1 MLQLTQKLRD
11 GSMMVQEVPAPQLA
25 PGMLLVRNHFSL
37 ISAGTEGSTA
47 KAARQSLLG
56 KMKSRP
62 DQVRQVFD
70 LVRRSG
76 LQAAYRAV
84 TKKLEAYSP
93 CGYSSAGVVI
103 GVGEGITGFSIGDK
117 IACAGAGFANH
128 AEIVSVPVNL
138 CVRLAPDADLSSA
151 AYNTMGAIAIQGVR
165 QADLRLG
172 ETAVVIGLGLLGRLT
187 IKLLKASGCR
197 VIGVDI
203 NPQTVQASLK
213 DVDLALTRD
222 TDGIED
228 QILQFSNGFGADAV
242 IITAGTGSLDPI
254 NFAGARSRKKGTVVV
269 VGAVPTGFD
278 RNPYYYPKELTLKM
292 SCSYGPGRYD
302 LEYEEEG
309 LDYPYAYVRWTEQR
323 NMAAFQDLLVQK
335 RLETTS
341 LTSHTFKL
349 EDSPKAYDMIVNH
362 TEPYLGVLIQY
373 DTDKKIIAENV
384 QVNSPQ
390 KQRDI
395 NVAFVGAGS
404 YAQGNLL
411 PNLPSDIGRIGVMTN
426 SGTTSKR
433 VAERF
438 GFEFCTAD
446 ENEIFGNSRINT
458 VFVATRHDSHA
469 DYVLKALKNNLSVF
483 VEKPVALRPAELEE
497 IMKALS
503 QSRGQLMVGFN
514 RRFAP
519 LTQEM
524 TACLPK
530 CPKAMIFRVNAGV
543 IPSSSW
549 IQNKLIGGGRMI
561 GEGCHFIDYMSYVCG
576 ADPVRLFA
584 SAVPDPEGHHDTVN
598 VVLDFADGSTGVLCY
613 YANGSKNLPKEYFEV
628 HCAGTSA
635 ILSDFSEL
643 TVFGKNRKHFRK
655 VQDKGQKNML
665 AAFFRCLR
673 SGTPCIAPETIA
685 VVTQATFAVEKSLQT
700 HQSVPLTVE

>member
-1 MLQLTQKLRD
+1 MLQLTQKLKD
-11 GSMMVQEVPAPQLA
+11 GSMLVQEVPSPQLA
-25 PGMLLVRNHFSL
+25 PGMLLVRNHYSL

-62 DQVRQVFD
+62 DQVRQVVD

-76 LQAAYRAV
+76 LKAAYRAV

-103 GVGEGITGFSIGDK
+103 GVGEGIMGFAVGDK
-117 IACAGAGFANH
+117 VACAGAGFANH

-138 CVRLAPDADLSSA
+138 CVRLAPEADLSEA
-151 AYNTMGAIAIQGVR
+151 AYNTMGAIAMQGVR
-165 QADLRLG
+165 QADIRLG
-172 ETAVVIGLGLLGRLT
+172 ETVVVIGLGLLGRLT
-187 IKLLKASGCR
+187 AKLLRASGCK
-197 VIGVDI
+197 VIGVDV
-203 NPQTVQASLK
+203 NAGAVKNAAM
-213 DVDLALTRD
+213 DVDLALPRD
-222 TDGIED
+222 TTGIED
-228 QILQFSNGFGADAV
+228 QIDQFCSGRGADAV
-242 IITAGTGSLDPI
+242 IITAGTSSLDPI
-254 NFAGARSRKKGTVVV
+254 NFAGEISRKKGTVVV

-278 RNPYYYPKELTLKM
+278 RNPNYYPKELTLKM

-323 NMAAFQDLLVQK
+323 NMAAFQELLLQK
-335 RLETTS
+335 RLETVS

-373 DTDKKIIAENV
+373 DVDKEVTSKNV
-384 QVNSPQ
+384 PVNAPQPQ
-390 KQRDI
+390 KDI

-446 ENEIFGNSRINT
+446 ETEIFGNPKINT

-469 DYVLKALKNNLSVF
+469 GYVLKALKNNLSVF
-483 VEKPVALRPAELEE
+483 VEKPVALLPEELKD
-497 IMKALS
+497 IMTVLANSK
-503 QSRGQLMVGFN
+503 GQLMVGFN
-514 RRFAP
+514 RCFAP

-524 TACLPK
+524 MARLPK
-530 CPKAMIFRVNAGV
+530 SPKAMIFRVNAGV
-543 IPSSSW
+543 IPSTSW
-549 IQNKLIGGGRMI
+549 IQDKLVGGGRMI
-561 GEGCHFIDYMSYVCG
+561 GEGCHFIDYMCFVCG
-576 ADPVRLFA
+576 ANPVRLFA
-584 SAVPDPEGHHDTVN
+584 SAVPDPEGHQDTVN
-598 VVLDFADGSTGVLCY
+598 VVLDFADGSSGVLSY
-613 YANGSKNLPKEYFEV
+613 YANGSKELPKEYFEV
-628 HCAGTSA
+628 HSAGTSA
-635 ILSDFSEL
+635 VLSDFSEL
-643 TVFGKNRKHFRK
+643 TVFGKGKTHFKK

-665 AAFFRCLR
+665 EAFFRCLR
-673 SGTPCIAPETIA
+673 AGKPCIDPETIDA
-685 VVTQATFAVEKSLQT
+685 VTKATFAVEESLRT
-700 HQSVPLTVE
+700 HQSVLLG